1 MSKKE
6 TKKRGF
12 WSYFCL
18 VAYIVCTIVL
28 IVEASMNGSSSANQS
43 NAVGGTLAEIF
54 NDVKGDQTVAV
65 TPTDLIIKN
74 KTTTGYIGDKYQLE
88 VECLPEDTTYK
99 AVYYYSSNERVASVN
114 ASGVVSFIN
123 EGHATIYAI
132 NDKYPDV
139 KDSMDVEVFSVEAT
153 SFSATID
160 SATLNENGVY
170 TLYLANEYHINDYFE
185 PVNTTNK
192 DLSFEYDTSYLEINE
207 EHNIIPKKYSANNVL
222 DIVITHK
229 ELTYTLQVTIDHE
242 SVVKLEDITLT
253 VPNNSIYVTQSINPT
268 IKINPSNT
276 TFKDYTLTSSDTS
289 ILNVKNNKSI
299 VGVKEGSATLTV
311 KSNTYENVFSSID
324 VTVLAQPPLE
334 DFTISN
340 VSVFV
345 GKTAKVSYKKV
356 PTYAVNPTSVTYK
369 SLNENIA
376 KIDSKGTVTGI
387 SAGTATI
394 EVTVNGVTKTC
405 QANVKPVEVVD
416 NIDFELSILKEEL
429 NYGATYNL
437 SEVVTVSAWTPSAPS
452 NKSLT
457 YELEDSSIGVIDGG
471 KITLNK
477 LGQHNLFVTHA
488 ASSKTHSITLNCT
501 PYDFNAVNLN
511 NELLESKSMIVNE
524 TLMFKIIDT
533 EIDTSF
539 QSYEVTS
546 LNPDIVSVTEFNDS
560 YEIKAL
566 DAGNATIKIKSCIEN
581 EEDFKEKT
589 ININVSHSY
598 SNSIEYDVFDDE
610 TGKQILFEN
619 HTLDTYVTADYSI
632 SAHISSNAT
641 IYKFKYSSTNENVAK
656 VESNGDL
663 IITGYG
669 STEINIEEE
678 YSKLSTSF
686 TFNVYN
692 YIQLVEDNPFT
703 LEGNKAEQL
712 GTDFFAITNG
722 FSGSVKLNFTE
733 NSTYTTVTYSSS
745 NEEVAS
751 INQDGTITPNKVG
764 ETTITIVCDDGMQKE
779 IKIEFKLKIKRQD
792 YIQDL
797 SKFFYQVRK
806 GLGHFSAFLILGI
819 FSTLTWLLF
828 MRKWKMFL
836 SVPINYISGLGIAA
850 LTELIQYYIPGR
862 SGVFSDVML
871 NFEGFIVSATFITAI
886 FILIYLIKILVWFI
900 KLIIRIFPKR
910 KFPEVKPPK
919 KVNKKLEKFK
929 LD

>member
-222 DIVITHK
+222 DIVISHK

-656 VESNGDL
+656 VEPNGDL

-712 GTDFFAITNG
+712 GTDYFAITNG

-871 NFEGFIVSATFITAI
+871 DFEGFIVSATFITAI

>member
-656 VESNGDL
+656 VEPNGDL

-871 NFEGFIVSATFITAI
+871 DFEGFIISATFITAI

-910 KFPEVKPPK
+910 KFSEVKPPK